1 MSFFS
6 PFGIFNPYKIDDSKI
21 LIIDS
26 DSKLTFPSI
35 ISTPYTSPVFAFT
48 TQTNNPNLKS
58 LYTYPL
64 SPYLDLNKDPD
75 VHDTVTKS
83 IYKHVFDSWVYKSEF
98 EELFDYITIVG
109 GEPKLITSL
118 KNKDSHNS
126 SESKERKIRFMRE
139 YILSKHRVKKLIE
152 DFVEGT
158 KTNWYDIEKNTFFLK
173 ELIFKYMKKKL
184 KALVEKK
191 EH

>member
-1 MSFFS
+1 MSFF
-6 PFGIFNPYKIDDSKI
+6 PFGVFNPYKIDNSKI

-26 DSKLTFPSI
+26 DSKLTYPSI
-35 ISTPYTSPVFAFT
+35 ITTPYTSPVFAFT
-48 TQTNNPNLKS
+48 TQTNNPNVKS

-75 VHDTVTKS
+75 VHDTVTNS

-98 EELFDYITIVG
+98 EELFDYIAIVN

-118 KNKDSHNS
+118 KNKDSNN
-126 SESKERKIRFMRE
+126 ESKERKIRFMRDH
-139 YILSKHRVKKLIE
+139 ILSKHRVKKLIE
-152 DFVEGT
+152 EFVEGT